1 MGKTIKCIIR
11 QEWENRNAEGWI
23 IERSGY
29 VYVTNED
36 GTPHVYDS
44 IKDAR
49 AEIRANFGR
58 DANKSG
64 ILHSHSVDDYSGNVH
79 DGYIFIVREDTDE
92 FAAATADAKAEAAA
106 AEMLEATEAEAVTI
120 YATEPTETDTRELE
134 ERVEIIAAIE
144 AEDLRKYIQTEA
156 ERYQWSPEET
166 RESIAFYLASRAAKA
181 AARAL
186 LDAYAETIGETIERS
201 DPEAVAA
208 YRVAHDEMH
217 NRSHHATT
225 NDREQVAYMVDVIA
239 RANTRPDL
247 AKFEDMPFLDMTA

>member
-1 MGKTIKCIIR
+1 MDTYILGTSKTTATR
-11 QEWENRNAEGWI
+11 QRPQ
-23 IERSGY
+23 R
-29 VYVTNED
+29 
-36 GTPHVYDS
+36 
-44 IKDAR
+44 
-49 AEIRANFGR
+49 
-58 DANKSG
+58 
-64 ILHSHSVDDYSGNVH
+64 
-79 DGYIFIVREDTDE
+79 VRETMK
-92 FAAATADAKAEAAA
+92 KAI
-106 AEMLEATEAEAVTI
+106 TSKYGKSVTVV
-120 YATEPTETDTRELE
+120 
-134 ERVEIIAAIE
+134 ERAEIIAAIE
-144 AEDLRKYIQTEA
+144 AEDLREYIQTEA

-166 RESIAFYLASRAAKA
+166 RESIAFYIASRAAKA

-186 LDAYAETIGETIERS
+186 VSAYAETIGETIEDT